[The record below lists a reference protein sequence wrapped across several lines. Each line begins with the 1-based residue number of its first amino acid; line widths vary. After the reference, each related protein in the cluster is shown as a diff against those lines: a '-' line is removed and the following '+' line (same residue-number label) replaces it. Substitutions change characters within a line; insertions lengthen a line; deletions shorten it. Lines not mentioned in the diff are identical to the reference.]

1 MAGNEIRI
9 PVQLSERHFRNFALY
24 DRFVKAGLWKR
35 PVIFAAIFTVCALIC
50 LFSGRDQSV
59 LLGTVLL
66 VVGLGLPA
74 VWVGSFLVSVHSQA
88 RKQQL
93 GKGKKVY
100 TVVLR
105 QKGICVLGEQAGT
118 APVEVAWGQIADF
131 RRGRE
136 AWYLYVTPGRA
147 FILPDGQGPV
157 SPQETGAFVAEHIN
171 QARAERRA
179 EKEKNPS

>member
-1 MAGNEIRI
+1 MSGNEIRI
-9 PVQLSERHFRNFALY
+9 PVQLSEKHFRNFALY

-50 LFSGRDQSV
+50 LFSGREQSV
-59 LLGTVLL
+59 LLGSVLL
-66 VVGLGLPA
+66 AVGLGLPA
-74 VWVGSFLVSVHSQA
+74 VWVGSFLASVHSQA

-105 QKGICVLGEQAGT
+105 QKGICVLGEQT
-118 APVEVAWGQIADF
+118 AAAPLEVEWGQIADF
-131 RRGRE
+131 RRGGE

-147 FILPDGQGPV
+147 FILPDGQGPA
-157 SPQETGAFVAEHIN
+157 SPQETGAYVADHIN
-171 QARAERRA
+171 RARAERRA
-179 EKEKNPS
+179 RTETASS